1 MHIKPWGIGL
11 FLVVGLGL
19 FTAILFIIGNQ
30 DKAFRKHVNVYA
42 EFSNLSGIAT
52 GAKVRVSG
60 FDAGEIESI
69 GIPGSPSG
77 KFRLKLQIEKRLI
90 GMVRE
95 DSLVSIETDGVVGDK
110 FVSVAK
116 GAEGSEEA
124 KEGTTLRGKEPLDMT
139 ALMEKGSALIG
150 VLNGTVR
157 DITGRADLAL
167 DSVTRTVNRTDGL
180 IAGITP
186 GVNRIVAT
194 TGRATAGVE
203 TLVNGLNGGRGAAGL
218 LLADD
223 ATKHQLSATLT
234 SVHDASTNLQEAA
247 VGVNKTVADFRS
259 RDLIAN
265 AQVSL
270 DNVQAL
276 SGQLKVSVAGALAKD
291 DLGQD
296 GATNIRQT
304 LSGLNRATT
313 NLAEDTEALKHEFFF
328 RGFFKKRGFYNL
340 DDVTPAEYLK
350 ASAHR
355 KDKGNR
361 EWLQASSLVV
371 TDGDGREQLSEE
383 GRQQIDAQVAPFVEA
398 LPGDV
403 IIVEGYSTFGSPDRQ
418 FVVSRR
424 RADLVRLYLEAHFK
438 VRHSDIGIVPLLK
451 PPPDA
456 GRDTWNGAAIMLFK
470 ADAKK

>member
-1 MHIKPWGIGL
+1 
-11 FLVVGLGL
+11 
-19 FTAILFIIGNQ
+19 
-30 DKAFRKHVNVYA
+30 
-42 EFSNLSGIAT
+42 
-52 GAKVRVSG
+52 
-60 FDAGEIESI
+60 
-69 GIPGSPSG
+69 
-77 KFRLKLQIEKRLI
+77 
-90 GMVRE
+90 MVRR

-110 FVSVAK
+110 FVSIAK
-116 GAEGSEEA
+116 GTEGSEEA
-124 KEGTTLRGKEPLDMT
+124 KEGTTLRGKEPLDIA

-150 VLNGTVR
+150 VLNGTVT
-157 DITGRADLAL
+157 DIRGRADLAL

-180 IAGITP
+180 IAGVQP
-186 GVNRIVAT
+186 GVNKIVAN
-194 TGRATAGVE
+194 TGRVTAGVE
-203 TLVNGLNGGRGAAGL
+203 TLVTGLNGGRGAAGL
-218 LLADD
+218 LLTDD
-223 ATKHQLSATLT
+223 ATREQLSATLT
-234 SVHDASTNLQEAA
+234 SVHDASTNLDQAA
-247 VGVNKTVADFRS
+247 IGVNKTVDDFRS

-265 AQVSL
+265 AQVTL

-291 DLGQD
+291 DMGQD

-304 LSGLNRATT
+304 LSSLNRSTT

-355 KDKGNR
+355 KDKGDR

-371 TDGDGREQLSEE
+371 TGIDGREQLSEE
-383 GRQQIDAQVAPFVEA
+383 GRQQIDAEVSPFVEA
-398 LPGDV
+398 LPSDV

-451 PPPDA
+451 PPPDS
-456 GRDTWNGAAIMLFK
+456 GRDSWNGAAIMLFK
-470 ADAKK
+470 ADSKK